1 MEKLRAQKL
10 IAVVKTLAKPNGM
23 TIDQVAR
30 VVLKEYL
37 AEDADKISA
46 MLDDSVEKN
55 MLHKSESCYF
65 PISASP
71 ILMSSSHRKKS
82 SNSCRSLRRVGSKE
96 ANVRN
101 KTKGRESAAKKS
113 SKKREQHSR
122 MLASLLAAVKKEIT
136 GKKPMRLHRISETS
150 WVRIKV
156 E

>member
-1 MEKLRAQKL
+1 MEKLRVQKL
-10 IAVVKTLAKPNGM
+10 IAVVKTLARPNGM

-82 SNSCRSLRRVGSKE
+82 SNSCRSLRKE
-96 ANVRN
+96 RNVRN
-101 KTKGRESAAKKS
+101 KTKRRESAAKKS
-113 SKKREQHSR
+113 SKKRKQHSL